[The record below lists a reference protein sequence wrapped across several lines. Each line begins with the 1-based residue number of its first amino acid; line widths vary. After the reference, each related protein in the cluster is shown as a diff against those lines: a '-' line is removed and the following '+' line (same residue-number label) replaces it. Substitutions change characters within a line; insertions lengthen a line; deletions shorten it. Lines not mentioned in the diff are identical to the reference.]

1 MTEPAR
7 RFPVSDD
14 PGASED
20 PFRLGSRWIR
30 VRRPDGTWE
39 RKEIPLTAMDL
50 LDPQE
55 GDLVVQNTWHA
66 NTVFDIFSA
75 LKWRYE
81 PHPDILVGTDLKMLW
96 GIRGLQNPAPDV
108 AVIPRVRDREKLRSS
123 FDVLLEGTRPI
134 LVLEVVSDDTPEH
147 QDNDHDKKVTI
158 YQRAGVREYLIL
170 DPPARTCHPHW
181 TGYRL
186 DLSRRYQPIAPDEE
200 GRIFSETTGLWFGID
215 PDRRTLRIVD
225 AMTDE
230 RLPLG
235 NELRE
240 RLQGAEA
247 QAGREAEARRTAE
260 TQARREAEARRAA
273 EAEVARLREEIERL
287 KGGSNR

>member
-14 PGASED
+14 SGASED

-30 VRRPDGTWE
+30 VRRPDGRWE
-39 RKEIPLTAMDL
+39 SREIPLTAMDL

-66 NTVFDIFSA
+66 NTVIEIFSA

-81 PHPDILVGTDLKMLW
+81 AHPDVLVGTDLKMLW

-108 AVIPRVRDREKLRSS
+108 VVIPRVRDREKLRPS
-123 FDVLLEGTRPI
+123 FDVLKEGTRPV
-134 LVLEVVSDDTPEH
+134 LVVEVVSDGPEH
-147 QDNDHDKKVTI
+147 QENDHDKKVEI
-158 YQRAGVREYLIL
+158 YRRAGMPEYLIL
-170 DPPARTCHPHW
+170 DPPARTCNPHW
-181 TGYRL
+181 IGYRL
-186 DLSRRYQPIAPDEE
+186 DASGRYQPIAPDEQ

-215 PDRRTLRIVD
+215 PDRRTLRIVE
-225 AMTDE
+225 AVTGE
-230 RLPLG
+230 RLPSG
-235 NELRE
+235 NELRT
-240 RLQGAEA
+240 RLQ
-247 QAGREAEARRTAE
+247 
-260 TQARREAEARRAA
+260 AA

-287 KGGSNR
+287 KGADGGGGSHSD